1 MKRGFAYVSPYY
13 LGRGLPSPRLSYLP
27 ASPHRLTTTSSV
39 RVLHV
44 FTPEGDPRFKLLA
57 LLGSSWAR

>member
-1 MKRGFAYVSPYY
+1 MRYGFAYISPYN

-27 ASPHRLTTTSSV
+27 ASPHRLTTTHSV

-44 FTPEGDPRFKLLA
+44 LTPEGARRFILLA
-57 LLGSSWAR
+57 L